1 MRLVCSLILAVPL
14 VLSTLVA
21 PPAGPLDM
29 AQYESEDR
37 GKKDGRRIFRH
48 DTFGDEQL
56 WTDVLRMHDVV
67 ATLPPATALAVGLK
81 VDAEALP
88 AGLIAALRAGKV
100 DLTSPAVTVELLRL
114 NAVVGSEARSA
125 PRASSPASA
134 SRAPSATPRSTTP
147 LRRVSAGGWT
157 DGRTPT

>member
-1 MRLVCSLILAVPL
+1 MRPVCSLVLAVPL

-21 PPAGPLDM
+21 PPAGPLDT

-88 AGLIAALRAGKV
+88 SGLVAALRAGKV

-114 NAVVGSEARSA
+114 DAIVGLRGEVRGTGQLARVGITCA
-125 PRASSPASA
+125 RHPVSPFAHLTT
-134 SRAPSATPRSTTP
+134 APST
-147 LRRVSAGGWT
+147 
-157 DGRTPT
+157 